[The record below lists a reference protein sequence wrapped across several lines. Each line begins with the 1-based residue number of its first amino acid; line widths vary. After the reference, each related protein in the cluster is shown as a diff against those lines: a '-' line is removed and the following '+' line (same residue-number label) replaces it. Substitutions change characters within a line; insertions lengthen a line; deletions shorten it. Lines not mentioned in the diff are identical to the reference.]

1 MLDSYRREINYLR
14 ISVTDRCNLRCRY
27 CMPSEGFRWIPHENI
42 LRFEEIIEIVREA
55 VKLGI
60 HKIRVTG
67 GEPLL
72 RKGIVNLIEMLAS
85 IEGVQDLSMTTNGTH
100 LEKFA
105 RELKQAGLQRI
116 NISLDT
122 VNAERY
128 AYLTGGGNIERVLRG
143 IDAALEAELAELRKQ
158 LDQSR

>member
-1 MLDSYRREINYLR
+1 MLDSYKREINYLR

-27 CMPSEGFRWIPHENI
+27 CMPSEGFRWIPHENT

-72 RKGIVNLIEMLAS
+72 RKGIVNLIEMLAN
-85 IEGVQDLSMTTNGTH
+85 LS
-100 LEKFA
+100 
-105 RELKQAGLQRI
+105 
-116 NISLDT
+116 
-122 VNAERY
+122 
-128 AYLTGGGNIERVLRG
+128 
-143 IDAALEAELAELRKQ
+143 
-158 LDQSR
+158 